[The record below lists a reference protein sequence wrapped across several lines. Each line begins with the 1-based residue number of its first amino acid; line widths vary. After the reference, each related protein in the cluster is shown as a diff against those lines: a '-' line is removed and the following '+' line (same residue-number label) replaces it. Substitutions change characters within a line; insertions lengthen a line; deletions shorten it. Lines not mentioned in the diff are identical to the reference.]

1 MKKYPIYQLD
11 ELDLQ
16 LLFMVH
22 QQLFQYYKDE
32 ASYVLATSSLP
43 QRLQDDPYYIHH
55 YDEQYWCKYVYR
67 KHEQRKSEER
77 AKQKEITAEVFKYL
91 EQGYSIGK
99 IADSFGVETRI
110 IIPIHREYERL
121 KEDDN

>member
-77 AKQKEITAEVFKYL
+77 VWEKSELIVWKGNSLKYQKPMLQFLNFSIVFCPALYHT
-91 EQGYSIGK
+91 
-99 IADSFGVETRI
+99 FFF
-110 IIPIHREYERL
+110 
-121 KEDDN
+121 